1 MRYRFLHC
9 FLMLSFLSSLGMTI
23 GVAQA
28 AESKAE
34 NKHEAGFQK
43 QITPFLKTYC
53 IECHQGEDAEADL
66 DLTKYDSASK
76 IMTSGRKQ
84 GFSILDM
91 LTTGDMPPGKSKQ
104 PQGEEVQQTLDWL
117 KAALS
122 DYDCSSTIDPGRE
135 TIRRLN
141 RVEYENTIRDL
152 MGVRFKA
159 TEEFPADDVGYGFDN
174 IGAVLSLSPLLME
187 KYYQAA
193 VKIADE
199 AIIENVSDIIPTQ
212 NLRLDKFRSK
222 RGTSGSR
229 NSFSMATTD
238 EAIGEFEVTQG
249 GEYIV
254 TVMAYGS
261 RAGNELPKMKV
272 TAADRKEKIF
282 NVSATRGNPKAF
294 EYPVRL
300 KQGKYPVSFAFLNDH
315 YDPENKDP
323 NKRDRNLYVTG
334 VKIVGPLQVSSE
346 DYPESH
352 RRIFVTEPGKN
363 GISEG
368 AAFKQIISR
377 FTSRAFR
384 RSVTDNE
391 LNRLL
396 LLAKLSRDSG
406 STFEQAIKDVVIGVL
421 CSPNFLF
428 KVEIDEEP
436 GMIRKLNQYELAT
449 RMSYFLWSSMPDD
462 ELFGHAWRGTLIE
475 NLDFQIAR
483 MLKDDK
489 RTALIDNF
497 AGQWLQLRSLDSMTP
512 DKKQFRSFNSELAE
526 AMQQE
531 TKLFVASVFDED
543 RSILE
548 LIDADYTFVNEPLAK
563 HYGISGIQG
572 DKFQRVKLKD
582 DRRGGILTH
591 ASLLTVTSNP
601 TRTSPVKRGKWIM
614 ENILGTPPPEPP
626 ADVPTLEAQEKLT
639 GSLRERMKQHRE
651 NPACAS
657 CHARMDPIGFALENY
672 DAVGAWR
679 DKDGEHTID
688 ASGELPGGI
697 KFEGAKG
704 LKQLVLGD
712 RRDDY
717 VRTLSEK
724 MLTYALG
731 RGLEY
736 FDTCAVDQ
744 ITAKLEQEDY
754 KFSVLIREIVH
765 SEPFTKR
772 RENRSE

>member
-1 MRYRFLHC
+1 
-9 FLMLSFLSSLGMTI
+9 
-23 GVAQA
+23 
-28 AESKAE
+28 
-34 NKHEAGFQK
+34 
-43 QITPFLKTYC
+43 
-53 IECHQGEDAEADL
+53 
-66 DLTKYDSASK
+66 YDSAIK
-76 IMTSGRKQ
+76 ITTTGRKQ

-91 LTTGDMPPGKSKQ
+91 LTTGDMPPEESKQ
-104 PQGEEVQQTLDWL
+104 PQGEELQQTLDWL

-152 MGVRFKA
+152 LGVTFKA
-159 TEEFPADDVGYGFDN
+159 TQEFPADDVGYGFDN
-174 IGAVLSLSPLLME
+174 IGDVLSLSPLLME

-193 VKIADE
+193 VIITDN
-199 AIIENVSDIIPTQ
+199 AIVENRSDIIPKQ
-212 NLRLDKFRSK
+212 VLRLDKFKSK
-222 RGTSGSR
+222 RGTSGSQ
-229 NSFSMATTD
+229 SFFSMSTSDQAV
-238 EAIGEFEVTQG
+238 GEFEIKES

-254 TVMAYGS
+254 TILAYGS
-261 RAGNELPKMKV
+261 QAGNELPKMKV
-272 TAADRKEKIF
+272 SAGNRKEETF
-282 NVSATRGNPKAF
+282 AVSATRGKPKAY
-294 EYPVRL
+294 EYPLRL
-300 KQGKYPVSFAFLNDH
+300 KQGKHPVSFAFLNDF
-315 YDPENKDP
+315 YDPKNKNP
-323 NKRDRNLYVTG
+323 NKRDRNLYISG
-334 VKIVGPLQVSSE
+334 IYIIGPLKVSLE
-346 DYPESH
+346 DYPETH
-352 RRIFVTEPGKN
+352 RRIFVTQPGVD
-363 GISEG
+363 GINEG

-384 RSVTDNE
+384 RPVSENE

-396 LLAKLSRDSG
+396 LLAKLSRENG

-428 KVEIDEEP
+428 KVELDDKSNS
-436 GMIRKLNQYELAT
+436 IRNLNQYELAT
-449 RMSYFLWSSMPDD
+449 RLSYFLWSSMPDD
-462 ELFGHAWRGTLIE
+462 ELFGHAWRGTLVD
-475 NLDFQIAR
+475 NLDFQISR
-483 MLKDDK
+483 MLNDNK
-489 RTALIDNF
+489 RTALVENF

-512 DKKQFRSFNSELAE
+512 DKNQFRSYSPELAE

-531 TKLFVASVFDED
+531 TKLFVASVLDED

-548 LIDADYTFVNEPLAK
+548 LIDANYTFVNEPLAK
-563 HYGISGIQG
+563 HYGIDGVRG
-572 DKFQRVKLKD
+572 NDFQRIKLESTQ
-582 DRRGGILTH
+582 RGGVLTH

-626 ADVPTLEAQEKLT
+626 ADVMTLESQEKLT

-651 NPACAS
+651 NPSCAS

-672 DAVGAWR
+672 DAIGAWR
-679 DKDGEHTID
+679 DKDGKHPIY

-697 KFEGAKG
+697 KFNGAKG

-736 FDTCAVDQ
+736 YDTCAIDQ
-744 ITAKLEQEDY
+744 ITENLQKEDF

-772 RENRSE
+772 REYRSE